1 VKYNFFSSIGAPNM
15 QIFLK
20 MASEK
25 GGVPKKGENSEKGGK
40 SAETDASED

>member
-1 VKYNFFSSIGAPNM
+1 M

-40 SAETDASED
+40 SAETDASEDWDIYIPASPI